1 MKIKKKDQVR
11 VMVGKDRGK
20 EGAVTKV
27 WPKQGK
33 VAIDGVN
40 AYKRHLRPR
49 GEGQKGQITTLY
61 RCLDVSKIALICPK
75 CKQPTRVGYKLGG
88 EKSTRIC
95 RKCESEI

>member
-40 AYKRHLRPR
+40 AYKRHLRR
-49 GEGQKGQITTLY
+49 
-61 RCLDVSKIALICPK
+61 
-75 CKQPTRVGYKLGG
+75 
-88 EKSTRIC
+88 
-95 RKCESEI
+95 